1 MVIWGTRLLPK
12 SEYIPKEELKL
23 TLSDGKLQ
31 SYTNV
36 CIYTEIFIL
45 KWATQI
51 MSTAGESRSTI
62 RY

>member
-12 SEYIPKEELKL
+12 SEYILKEELKL
-23 TLSDGKLQ
+23 TFSDGKLQ
-31 SYTNV
+31 SYINV

>member
-12 SEYIPKEELKL
+12 SEYILKEELKL

-45 KWATQI
+45 KWDTQI

>member
-1 MVIWGTRLLPK
+1 MVIWGIRLLPK
-12 SEYIPKEELKL
+12 SEYILKEELKL

-51 MSTAGESRSTI
+51 MSTAG
-62 RY
+62 

>member
-1 MVIWGTRLLPK
+1 MVIWGTQLLPK
-12 SEYIPKEELKL
+12 SECILKEELKL

-36 CIYTEIFIL
+36 YIYTAIFIL

-62 RY
+62 RD

>member
-12 SEYIPKEELKL
+12 SEYILEEELKL

-36 CIYTEIFIL
+36 CIYTEILIL